1 MSNKIIKT
9 FVLFLILF
17 CPLFVFAKSSK
28 VKKFNKA
35 KSFGYQ
41 NELLVIG
48 ALKNLYTAQ
57 ANYFS
62 TVGNRQFGN
71 LAQLHEAN
79 LIDEYLAAGEKF
91 GYIFSIQT
99 DSNIPRFFVYAKPKV
114 YSKTGRKSFYFD
126 TKCEVRGANKNGA
139 DADINDPLIAGC
151 TPTIAYDNETIAIQ
165 TIRQLASAQETYRST
180 VGNGNYGTF
189 SALYQAGLISAEF
202 QYGVYGN
209 YYFTMETAPGLP
221 ANNTPAK
228 FFIYAAPSLY
238 GAMGFRSFYLDKSGV
253 LKGADHRGGRADKS
267 DPEITE

>member
-1 MSNKIIKT
+1 MII
-9 FVLFLILF
+9 ILC
-17 CPLFVFAKSSK
+17 CPLFISAKSPKSK
-28 VKKFNKA
+28 NSPRNF
-35 KSFGYQ
+35 SGYQ

-48 ALKNLYTAQ
+48 ALKNLYVAQ
-57 ANYFS
+57 AAYFS

-71 LAQLHEAN
+71 LAQLREAK

-99 DSNIPRFFVYAKPKV
+99 NSNVPQFFVIAKPKV

-139 DADINDPLIAGC
+139 DADINDPLMESC

-202 QYGVYGN
+202 QHGVYAN

-221 ANNTPAK
+221 ANNIPAK